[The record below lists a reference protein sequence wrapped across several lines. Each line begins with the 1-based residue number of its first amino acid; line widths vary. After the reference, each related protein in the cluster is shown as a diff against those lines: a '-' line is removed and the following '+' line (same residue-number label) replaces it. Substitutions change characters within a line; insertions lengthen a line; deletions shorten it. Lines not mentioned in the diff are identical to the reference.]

1 MVTQIAEKISLFG
14 ESFPEIHRVRAQVFL
29 HEAGEIR
36 QGGEVELV
44 GDVGQ
49 GETFVAEQAA
59 DFQCGIAR
67 NPIVGREAAYLFCH
81 FGEVFRGDKEFV
93 GIVADFTVCV
103 EIAFL

>member
-1 MVTQIAEKISLFG
+1 MVTQIADSISLFR

-49 GETFVAEQAA
+49 GETFVVKQTA
-59 DFQCGIAR
+59 DFQCGVSR
-67 NPIVGREAAYLFCH
+67 NPVVGGEAAYLLRH
-81 FGEVFRGDKEFV
+81 FGEVFRRDAELV
-93 GIVADFTVCV
+93 GIVADFAVCV